1 MNDTIDSRNVN
12 VLTVQTAQSVP
23 AVHLLISGL
32 GVRLPRGA
40 PTPTRHYYA
49 E

>member
-1 MNDTIDSRNVN
+1 MDDTIDSRYVI
-12 VLTVQTAQSVP
+12 VLSVQTAQSVQ

-32 GVRLPRGA
+32 GVRFPRGA
-40 PTPTRHYYA
+40 LTLTRHYYG

>member
-1 MNDTIDSRNVN
+1 MDDTIDSHYVN
-12 VLTVQTAQSVP
+12 VLTGQTVQSVQ

-32 GVRLPRGA
+32 GVRFPRGA
-40 PTPTRHYYA
+40 PTLTRHYYA